1 MILLLLLTMA
11 VLPRESVVWERCAV
25 VDVVELNH
33 FYDDN
38 GQPVFDQVIYYDW
51 DGARHQ
57 VRDWWLVKDPGQLPQ
72 RDWAR
77 GGYVALWFDDSVL
90 RQVRAA
96 SLRETWTQYDPVA
109 EREVLPKE
117 QRRLLQ
123 GEKKP

>member
-11 VLPRESVVWERCAV
+11 ILPRESAV
-25 VDVVELNH
+25 RESCDVVELNH

-38 GQPVFDQVIYYDW
+38 GRKVFDQVIFYDW

-57 VRDWWLVKDPGQLPQ
+57 VRDWRLVKDPSQLPQ
-72 RDWAR
+72 RDWES
-77 GGYVALWFDDSVL
+77 GEYVALFCDKSVL

-96 SLRETWTQYDPVA
+96 SLRETWTQYDPELI
-109 EREVLPKE
+109 ERQSLPKE

-123 GEKKP
+123 GEKTP